1 MQGELNYYYGAMGCG
16 KTRELLKTLYS
27 KREDGFSAIILKP
40 KLDKKGEDYIVSRDN
55 NKYKV
60 DFLVAEKDNIY
71 TYICKYIIDNNL
83 DFILVDEAQ
92 FLNTHHIDE
101 LSDIVDIL
109 NISVICYGLKT
120 DFKGNLFEG
129 SKRLL
134 EISDNIIEIK
144 RQCSCGN
151 KKIYNV
157 RMENGIPVFDGDQ
170 IMIDGVDATYEAK
183 CRKCYKEL
191 KKTYKKIRKIR

>member
-40 KLDKKGEDYIVSRDN
+40 KLDKKGENYIVSRDN
-55 NKYKV
+55 NKCKV
-60 DFLVAEKDNIY
+60 DFLVTEKDNIY
-71 TYICKYIIDNNL
+71 NYICKYIIDNNL

-101 LSDIVDIL
+101 LSDVVDIL
-109 NISVICYGLKT
+109 DISVICYGLKT

-157 RMENGIPVFDGDQ
+157 RMEDGIPVFDGDQ
-170 IMIDGVDATYEAK
+170 IMIDGVEATYEAK
-183 CRKCYKEL
+183 CRKCYKKL
-191 KKTYKKIRKIR
+191 KKTYKKICKIT